1 MMSKKEKKEERKE
14 VSYKEFEGKQVV
26 DASGTL
32 VGSVKDLTITAP
44 DGKVSLLISTKEGGE
59 SKIAWSDIK
68 SVGDVILLNKEVKL
82 PKPPAPTLRP
92 MPSPPSP
99 APTTLNCPSC
109 KARIPARAK
118 FCPRCGSKVK

>member
-1 MMSKKEKKEERKE
+1 MSKKEKEEGKE
-14 VSYKEFEGKQVV
+14 VSCKEFEGKQVV

-32 VGSVKDLTITAP
+32 VGNVKDLTVTVP
-44 DGKVSLLISTKEGGE
+44 SGKVSLLISTKEGNE
-59 SKIAWSDIK
+59 SKIAWQDIK

-92 MPSPPSP
+92 IPSPPSP
-99 APTTLNCPSC
+99 PPTTINCPNC

-118 FCPRCGSKVK
+118 FCPRCGSKIK